1 MVTYRF
7 PRMLTL
13 VAWEA
18 ELQHGSYASEQ
29 AWSEADQ
36 TDRLNLDFSRVE
48 FADFGALARAL
59 LLLDAAVKRGI
70 PATVTL
76 PTTSVL
82 PPGERASAGPTLAE
96 RRARARGDALVFM
109 RQVGFIDSLRAPHW
123 GVNVHILD
131 RAATG
136 AQESGSSPGVPES
149 DPHNDPYQRRRVFP
163 FRWLEPMPAAQL
175 RESESFVAVSA
186 GLEDLGLS
194 WSDARTLSQTVLT
207 ELVENV
213 AEHGGDRGRPP
224 VALVGAIL
232 LTAET
237 YAVRQSG
244 MHGHMAEVVE
254 RALADGSHVLRLIV
268 ADSGADLTA
277 HLALAPGQRG
287 TETGSIP
294 DRRREAILTALG
306 KRPATPTEGDGAR
319 RGTPGL
325 WWVARVVR
333 SYHGGVQART
343 ADMLAGLL
351 FGQESGGTG
360 VVEEGF
366 CYVPGTLLEL
376 TLPTGPSPPRPR
388 PPWGSPSVP
397 GTAPRLEWVNCFFDP
412 QRGLGDADRIRLAD
426 LMRAAHSGSHADG
439 LVVTV
444 PLHDAADAEIDDRW
458 RGAIHQLL
466 EYVSSIARW
475 GPVVVAFPNAPS
487 PILDPCVA
495 AFNEVVAA
503 TWDEDAQDPI
513 LVVSGN
519 DEPAWCGG
527 SVPLRAVLNLL
538 SDKEGSVDL
547 AAAGERWQQA
557 GGKPAG
563 LSSTLHANQH
573 LLSIGTD
580 RLELRLSLAAVHATV
595 SRAVSQQLAE
605 AIDKGGEGVELG
617 AFRGPT
623 LHLVDRWISADGL
636 LAGTAGVSLAAF
648 VLARKVEL
656 ALRASAQG
664 ETPNRVILVR
674 SAPRALGRQLSECLT
689 LGGRYYTQQSE
700 LNIDEP
706 PMGEKVPAD
715 AKVVLCTG
723 VISTENTV
731 RRAVAEI
738 AGHGADPL
746 AIACVVDTRDTRG
759 PVRLLNRT
767 IPVVSLAE
775 VKGGFSGSADEKV
788 TDIDPLMLRPEV
800 PAYTETAPAQ
810 EDDLLAWFAAPDLL
824 RLGHIDSPPHRHYSA
839 YISLQVMRQQAGR
852 DQIIEAVLSNVKGA
866 FTDIRAQGGLDS
878 VTEIPLAIWYVPGDG
893 NAEWLAEI
901 VHGCLA
907 AEGFRVRTPTP
918 VPRWNAGDAWA
929 FPTSLSDLTRPL
941 GVLIIHWWAIT
952 GSTLLQLAR
961 LAAKSGASWIAAVCV
976 LNQLG
981 DANDAD
987 ALRMLRAV
995 SVPAGLADAGG
1006 AWPPGDPSRAS
1017 HVPVAIRFVA
1027 RSSITAFDAH
1037 GCPMCT
1043 IRERYRLDD
1052 DAVPPRLIHHAEQL
1066 REMLRPRL
1074 LEEVAP
1080 YSAADLFT
1088 VPVTDYEAADYLR
1101 WRSLLIRAPRTV
1113 SLRQEVIDRLEALT
1127 NDPPPEEEW
1136 TSVGLIRLLAAE
1148 QQWLRSPPLYFQAAT
1163 DLLSQ
1168 VCVNSFEQLTAPLWL
1183 RVQALMV
1190 MSATDPQNLVELLP
1204 GLLASAGNEP
1214 VLIDQM
1220 LLDCSRLL
1228 FRAPGNSPI
1237 DVHRLRRSL
1246 VECRNYLEEQRSE
1259 PDAAPEDHLH
1269 SVRDLLTIA
1278 DYRILS
1284 KPQTPQAAWER
1295 LSEDLVHPVIR
1306 HRLEAD
1312 LLLVRSFVEDIER
1325 VEPTPE
1331 SARAAEA
1338 DWDTC
1343 ARQLEERALAN
1354 LPPLR
1359 EILAGDFVSD
1369 WLGSRDQRRLL
1380 TLARPDV
1387 GELRAVTDRLH
1398 TLAHGPW
1405 RPADPSWQ
1413 AIRHELLDRI
1423 NWWNRIFLAA
1433 HQTDTVLPALLVK
1446 LINSAPSKP
1455 GTCVARLLDSHRA
1468 KATIS
1473 GTEHDQ
1479 TEIFCPEKL
1488 FDQIVAHLLENVD
1501 KHRIPGAI
1509 CRIHIE
1515 YKPPDQ
1521 DTMHMV
1527 VRNSGTAGC
1536 TPPGRGLKALNDK
1549 LRPFGGSLAYQML
1562 TEGDW
1567 TFAAVVALPLWH
1579 GGESGPDTRTGGR

>member
-1 MVTYRF
+1 MATYRF
-7 PRMLTL
+7 PRILTL

-18 ELQHGSYASEQ
+18 ELRHGSYAAEQ
-29 AWSEADQ
+29 AWSEADPA
-36 TDRLNLDFSRVE
+36 DRLNLDFSRVE

-70 PATVTL
+70 PATVAL

-82 PPGERASAGPTLAE
+82 PPSEPAGAWPTLAE

-109 RQVGFIDSLRAPHW
+109 RQAGFIDSLRAPHW
-123 GVNVHILD
+123 GANVSILD
-131 RAATG
+131 QATAG
-136 AQESGSSPGVPES
+136 SRESGSSPGLPES
-149 DPHNDPYQRRRVFP
+149 DPHNDPYQPRLVFP

-175 RESESFVAVSA
+175 RESESFVTVST

-194 WSDARTLSQTVLT
+194 SSDARTLSQTVLT
-207 ELVENV
+207 ELVETV
-213 AEHGGDRGRPP
+213 AEHGGDRDRPP

-232 LTAET
+232 LTAEA
-237 YAVRQSG
+237 YAARLSG
-244 MHGHMAEVVE
+244 MHGHMAEVAE
-254 RALADGSHVLRLIV
+254 RALADDSHVLRLIV
-268 ADSGADLTA
+268 ADSGADFA
-277 HLALAPGQRG
+277 AQLAPAPGQRG
-287 TETGSIP
+287 VETGSIP

-306 KRPATPTEGDGAR
+306 KQPATTAAGTSGR

-343 ADMLAGLL
+343 ADVLVGLL

-360 VVEEGF
+360 VMEEGF
-366 CYVPGTLLEL
+366 SYVPGRLLEL

-388 PPWGSPSVP
+388 PPWGSLSVP

-412 QRGLGDADRIRLAD
+412 ERGLADADRTRLAERI
-426 LMRAAHSGSHADG
+426 RASHTGIQAGG
-439 LVVTV
+439 LIVTV
-444 PLHDAADAEIDDRW
+444 PLHDAGHAEIDNRW

-466 EYVSSIARW
+466 DYVSSIARW
-475 GPVVVAFPNAPS
+475 GPVVVAFPDAEPH
-487 PILDPCVA
+487 ILDPCVA
-495 AFNEVVAA
+495 AFNEEVAT

-513 LVVSGN
+513 LVVGRTG
-519 DEPAWCGG
+519 EPSWCGG

-538 SDKEGSVDL
+538 SENEGSADL
-547 AAAGERWQQA
+547 ATVGERWQQS
-557 GGKPAG
+557 GGEPGG
-563 LSSTLHANQH
+563 LSGTLHANGH
-573 LLSIGTD
+573 LLSIGTN
-580 RLELRLSLAAVHATV
+580 RLELRLSLAAVHGTV
-595 SRAVSQQLAE
+595 VQAVSQHLAE
-605 AIDKGGEGVELG
+605 VISKGGKGVELG
-617 AFRGPT
+617 TFRGPT
-623 LHLVDRWISADGL
+623 LHLVNRWISADGL
-636 LAGTAGVSLAAF
+636 LAGTIGVSLAAF
-648 VLARKVEL
+648 VLARRVEL
-656 ALRASAQG
+656 ALRTSARG
-664 ETPNRVILVR
+664 ERPTRIIQVR
-674 SAPRALGRQLSECLT
+674 SAPRALGRHVSECLT

-700 LNIDEP
+700 LNIGEP
-706 PMGEKVPAD
+706 PMDEKVPVG
-715 AKVVLCTG
+715 AKVVLCTD
-723 VISTENTV
+723 VICTENTV
-731 RRAVAEI
+731 RRAVAMI
-738 AGHGADPL
+738 AGYDADPL
-746 AIACVVDTRDTRG
+746 VIACVVDMRDTRG
-759 PVRLLNRT
+759 PVRLLDRI

-775 VKGGFSGSADEKV
+775 VKVGFSGSADERV
-788 TDIDPLMLRPEV
+788 TDIDPLTLRPEV
-800 PAYTETAPAQ
+800 PAFTEAAPAQ
-810 EDDLLAWFAAPDLL
+810 EEDLLEWFAAPDAL
-824 RLGHIDSPPHRHYSA
+824 RLGHIDDPPHRHYSA
-839 YISLQVMRQQAGR
+839 FIPLQAMHQRTRR
-852 DQIIEAVLSNVKGA
+852 DQITDAVLSNVKHA
-866 FTDIRAQGGLDS
+866 LADIRAQGGLDP
-878 VTEIPLAIWYVPGDG
+878 VTEIPFAIWYVPADG
-893 NAEWLAEI
+893 NAERLAEI
-901 VHGCLA
+901 VHDCLA
-907 AEGFRVRTPTP
+907 AEGFQVSALTP
-918 VPRWNAGDAWA
+918 VPRWIAGDAWA

-995 SVPAGLADAGG
+995 SVPADADSS
-1006 AWPPGDPSRAS
+1006 WPPCDPSRAS

-1052 DAVPPRLIHHAEQL
+1052 DAAPPRLIHHAGQL
-1066 REMLRPRL
+1066 RDMLRPRL

-1088 VPVTDYEAADYLR
+1088 VPVTGYEVADYLR
-1101 WRSLLIRAPRTV
+1101 WRGLLMRAPRTV
-1113 SLRQEVIDRLEALT
+1113 SLRQQVIVRLEVLT
-1127 NDPPPEEEW
+1127 KDLPPEEEW

-1148 QQWLRSPPLYFQAAT
+1148 QQWLRLPPLYFQAAT

-1190 MSATDPQNLVELLP
+1190 MSAAVPQHLVEMLPSLLR
-1204 GLLASAGNEP
+1204 SAGNEP

-1220 LLDCSRLL
+1220 LLDCRLL
-1228 FRAPGNSPI
+1228 LRAPGHSHI

-1246 VECRNYLEEQRSE
+1246 VECREYLEEQRSE
-1259 PDAAPEDHLH
+1259 PDPALEDHLH
-1269 SVRDLLTIA
+1269 SVRNLLTIA

-1338 DWDTC
+1338 DWDIC
-1343 ARQLEERALAN
+1343 ARQLEERALGN
-1354 LPPLR
+1354 LAPLR

-1369 WLGSRDQRRLL
+1369 RLGSRDQRRLL
-1380 TLARPDV
+1380 TLARPDA

-1398 TLAHGPW
+1398 TLAHRPW
-1405 RPADPSWQ
+1405 RPTDPSWRAVRRQ
-1413 AIRHELLDRI
+1413 LLDRI

-1433 HQTDTVLPALLVK
+1433 HQTDNELPALLVE

-1455 GTCVARLLDSHRA
+1455 GTCVTRLLDSHRA

-1473 GTEHDQ
+1473 GTEYEQ
-1479 TEIFCPEKL
+1479 TDVFCPEKL
-1488 FDQIVAHLLENVD
+1488 LDQIIAHLLENLD
-1501 KHRIPGAI
+1501 KHGVPGAT
-1509 CRIHIE
+1509 RRLHIE

-1521 DTMHMV
+1521 DTMQMV
-1527 VRNSGTAGC
+1527 VHNSGTVGR
-1536 TPPGRGLKALNDK
+1536 TPPGRGLMALNDK
-1549 LRPFGGSLAYQML
+1549 LRPFGGSLTYQML

-1579 GGESGPDTRTGGR
+1579 GSERGPDTRTGSG

>member
-1 MVTYRF
+1 MATYRF

-13 VAWEA
+13 VAWEM
-18 ELQHGSYASEQ
+18 ELQHGPYAAEQ
-29 AWSEADQ
+29 AWSEPSPAG
-36 TDRLNLDFSRVE
+36 RLNLDFSRVE

-59 LLLDAAVKRGI
+59 LLLDAAVRLGI

-82 PPGERASAGPTLAE
+82 PPSERTGQGPTLAE

-109 RQVGFIDSLRAPHW
+109 RQVGFIDSLHAPHW
-123 GVNVHILD
+123 GANVHILD
-131 RAATG
+131 RAGAD
-136 AQESGSSPGVPES
+136 AQESGFSPEAPES

-213 AEHGGDRGRPP
+213 AEHGGDGGRPP

-232 LTAET
+232 LPGET

-244 MHGHMAEVVE
+244 MHGHMAEVAE

-268 ADSGADLTA
+268 AHSGADLAA
-277 HLALAPGQRG
+277 HLALSPRQRDS
-287 TETGSIP
+287 ETDSIP

-306 KRPATPTEGDGAR
+306 KRPATPTYGDHGR
-319 RGTPGL
+319 RETPGL

-343 ADMLAGLL
+343 ADLLAGLL
-351 FGQESGGTG
+351 FGREPSGTG

-366 CYVPGTLLEL
+366 SYIPGTLLEL

-388 PPWGSPSVP
+388 RPWGSPSTP

-412 QRGLGDADRIRLAD
+412 HRGLADADRIRLAD
-426 LMRAAHSGSHADG
+426 RMRASHSGSQADG
-439 LVVTV
+439 LIVTV
-444 PLHDAADAEIDDRW
+444 PLHDTADAEIDDRW

-487 PILDPCVA
+487 RILDPCVA
-495 AFNEVVAA
+495 AFNEVVAS
-503 TWDEDAQDPI
+503 TWDEDSQDPI

-519 DEPAWCGG
+519 GEPSWCGG
-527 SVPLRAVLNLL
+527 SVPLRSVLNLL

-547 AAAGERWQQA
+547 ATAGERWQQA
-557 GGKPAG
+557 GGKPAA
-563 LSSTLHANQH
+563 LSSTLHANGH
-573 LLSIGTD
+573 VLSIGAD

-595 SRAVSQQLAE
+595 SRAVGQHLAE

-617 AFRGPT
+617 TFRGPT

-636 LAGTAGVSLAAF
+636 LTGTVGVSLAAF
-648 VLARKVEL
+648 VLARKVEF
-656 ALRASAQG
+656 ALRASARG
-664 ETPNRVILVR
+664 ETPTRVIQVVR
-674 SAPRALGRQLSECLT
+674 SAPRPLGRHLSECLA
-689 LGGRYYTQQSE
+689 LGGRYYALQSE
-700 LNIDEP
+700 LNNDEP
-706 PMGEKVPAD
+706 PMGERVPAG
-715 AKVVLCTG
+715 AKVVLCTD
-723 VISTENTV
+723 VICTENTV
-731 RRAVAEI
+731 RRAVAMI
-738 AGHGADPL
+738 AGHDADPL
-746 AIACVVDTRDTRG
+746 VIACVVDTRDTRG
-759 PVRLLNRT
+759 PIRLLNRT

-775 VKGGFSGSADEKV
+775 VKVGINGSAEEKV
-788 TDIDPLMLRPEV
+788 TDIDPLVLRPEV
-800 PAYTETAPAQ
+800 PAYTEAAPAQ
-810 EDDLLAWFAAPDLL
+810 EEDLLEWFAAPNVF
-824 RLGHIDSPPHRHYSA
+824 RLGHIDDPPHRHYSA
-839 YISLQVMRQQAGR
+839 FIPTKAMREQTER
-852 DQIIEAVLSNVKGA
+852 DQITDAVLSNVKHA
-866 FTDIRAQGGLDS
+866 FADIRAQSGTES
-878 VTEIPLAIWYVPGDG
+878 ITEIPLAIWYVAADG
-893 NAEWLAEI
+893 NAETLAEI
-901 VHGCLA
+901 VHDSLA
-907 AEGFRVRTPTP
+907 AEGFQVSALTS
-918 VPRWNAGDAWA
+918 VPRWIAGDAWA
-929 FPTSLSDLTRPL
+929 FPTSLGDLTRPL

-952 GSTLLQLAR
+952 GSTLLQLVR
-961 LAAKSGASWIAAVCV
+961 LAAKSGASWVAAVCL

-981 DANDAD
+981 EANNAD

-995 SVPAGLADAGG
+995 SVPAAVADPNRP
-1006 AWPPGDPSRAS
+1006 WPPGDRPRAS
-1017 HVPVAIRFVA
+1017 QVPVAIRFVA

-1037 GCPMCT
+1037 GCPICT
-1043 IRERYRLDD
+1043 TRERYQLDD
-1052 DAVPPRLIHHAEQL
+1052 EAAPPRLINHAELL
-1066 REMLRPRL
+1066 RDMLRPRL
-1074 LEEVAP
+1074 LEEVARD
-1080 YSAADLFT
+1080 SAADLFT
-1088 VPVTDYEAADYLR
+1088 VPVTGHEVADYLR
-1101 WRSLLIRAPRTV
+1101 WRGLLMRAPRTV
-1113 SLRQEVIDRLEALT
+1113 SLRQEVIERLKALT
-1127 NDPPPEEEW
+1127 KEPPPDDEW
-1136 TSVGLIRLLAAE
+1136 TSIGLIRLLAAE
-1148 QQWLRSPPLYFQAAT
+1148 QQRLRQPPLYFQAAT
-1163 DLLSQ
+1163 NLLSQ
-1168 VCVNSFEQLTAPLWL
+1168 VCVNSFRQLTAPLWL

-1190 MSATDPQNLVELLP
+1190 MSTAVPHHLVKLLP

-1220 LLDCSRLL
+1220 LLDCCRLL
-1228 FRAPGNSPI
+1228 LRAPGNSPI

-1246 VECRNYLEEQRSE
+1246 VECREYLEEPRAE
-1259 PDAAPEDHLH
+1259 PDPALEDHLH
-1269 SVRDLLTIA
+1269 SVRNLLTIA
-1278 DYRILS
+1278 DYRLLS

-1312 LLLVRSFVEDIER
+1312 LLLVRSFVEDTER

-1338 DWDTC
+1338 DWDSC

-1387 GELRAVTDRLH
+1387 GELRAATDRLH

-1405 RPADPSWQ
+1405 RPTDPSWQ
-1413 AIRHELLDRI
+1413 AVRRELLDRI

-1433 HQTDTVLPALLVK
+1433 HQTDTVLPALLVD

-1473 GTEHDQ
+1473 GTEYDQ
-1479 TEIFCPEKL
+1479 TDIFCPEKL
-1488 FDQIVAHLLENVD
+1488 LDQIVAHLLENLD
-1501 KHRIPGAI
+1501 KHRIPGAT
-1509 CRIHIE
+1509 RRLHIE
-1515 YKPPDQ
+1515 YKPPYQ

-1549 LRPFGGSLAYQML
+1549 LRPFGGSLTYQLL

-1567 TFAAVVALPLWH
+1567 TFAATVALPLWH
-1579 GGESGPDTRTGGR
+1579 GE